1 MSFHEREKG
10 VGGQNLTS
18 SHQKLKSKLMRI
30 KYSQV
35 SHRIIQPGVL
45 LHMGRKIIMRCFFF
59 KVFIEFVTILLLF
72 LCYGFLAKRHVTLAP

>member
-59 KVFIEFVTILLLF
+59 LKSLSSLLQYCSCFYVMVFWP
-72 LCYGFLAKRHVTLAP
+72 KDM